1 MNKNEKINNKYVLTN
16 CNIVDVNK
24 SVILRDKN
32 IFINEEIIEKITDI
46 NSDTNG
52 YEVIDLSKR
61 YVMPGLINLHV
72 HLFGSGK
79 PSKILGGGGLQK
91 LVVKFISTNL
101 GKKVADS
108 LVKNHALIQL
118 ATGVTTIRSVGDFCY
133 SDVRVRDKINNNVF
147 LGPRLIVSGPAIT
160 TSDGHGAGTF
170 AITSDTIEGLKEL
183 VRRNYEHKVDFI
195 KTCTTGG
202 VMDAK
207 KLGEPGVVK
216 MSIEQTKA
224 VCDEAHRLGLKV
236 ASHVESSEGVL
247 IALKGGVDTIEHGS
261 ELTEETVKLFKDE
274 NKAFV
279 STISPALPL
288 AKLDY
293 HITKLTSFSQY
304 NSNVVF
310 ENMIKCAKR
319 VIEEDIIMGM
329 GTDASCPLVTQYN
342 TWKELIYTTKIV
354 GTSNGFALK
363 TATINNAK
371 ILGLDDKIGSIEENK
386 IADIL
391 VINDNPLENIS
402 TLSNPCMVIARGN
415 ILPNLKIKKNEQIEK
430 MLSSI
435 L

>member
-1 MNKNEKINNKYVLTN
+1 MNKNEKVNNKYVLIN
-16 CNIVDVNK
+16 CNIIDVNN
-24 SVILRDKN
+24 SVILKDKN
-32 IFINEEIIEKITDI
+32 IFINKDIIEKITDI

-52 YEVIDLSKR
+52 YEVIDLSNR

-72 HLFGSGK
+72 HLFGTGK

-91 LVVKFISTNL
+91 LVLKFISTKL
-101 GKKVADS
+101 GNKVADS
-108 LVKNHALIQL
+108 LVKNHALMQL

-133 SDVRVRDKINNNVF
+133 SDVRVRDKINNNEF

-170 AITSDTIEGLKEL
+170 AITSGTIEGLKEL
-183 VRRNYEHKVDFI
+183 VRKNYEHKVDFI

-261 ELTEETVKLFKDE
+261 ELTDETVKLFKDE

-293 HITKLTSFSQY
+293 RITKLTSFSQF

-319 VIEEDIIMGM
+319 VIKEDIIMGM

-342 TWKELIYTTKIV
+342 TWKELLYTTKIV

-371 ILGLDDKIGSIEENK
+371 ILGLDNKIGSIEENK

-391 VINDNPLENIS
+391 VVNDNPLENIS

-415 ILPNLKIKKNEQIEK
+415 ILPNLKVKKNEQIEK

-435 L
+435 M